1 MDKRE
6 AETLYSK
13 LGVDP
18 SASADEIH
26 RAYTKLSEQFLA
38 NAGDNSSETTEV
50 TEDEALFRELT
61 SAYRTLVDADSRRA
75 YDRQI
80 SPEPEAT
87 LVVHDVQD
95 AQHEMARYQEV
106 VLPQHEPTEQW
117 KKEREYFEE
126 HFDEILKPAPKVDLI
141 DSASAPVS
149 IESAAASDL
158 PAQQH
163 KTKEAGD
170 DDVSD
175 MDVTVKFGTF
185 PTDREL
191 SSFLPPKCPRRPISF
206 SKSLEPMEIFMYVG
220 LPLFGV
226 IILLEVY
233 FFVM

>member
-13 LGVDP
+13 LGVHP
-18 SASADEIH
+18 SASAEEIH
-26 RAYTKLSEQFLA
+26 RAYSKLSEKFLA
-38 NAGDNSSETTEV
+38 NAGDNSGQTTEV
-50 TEDEALFRELT
+50 SEDDALFRELT
-61 SAYRTLVDADSRRA
+61 SAYRTLVDAESRRA
-75 YDRQI
+75 YDRQV

-87 LVVHDVQD
+87 LVIHDLQD

-117 KKEREYFEE
+117 RKEREYFEE
-126 HFDEILKPAPKVDLI
+126 HFEEILKPAPKVDLI
-141 DSASAPVS
+141 DSASSPVTG
-149 IESAAASDL
+149 ESTTASDS
-158 PAQQH
+158 PAQSH
-163 KTKEAGD
+163 HTKEPGD
-170 DDVSD
+170 DDVVD
-175 MDVTVKFGTF
+175 TDVTVKFGTF

-191 SSFLPPKCPRRPISF
+191 SSFPPPKCPRRPIDLR
-206 SKSLEPMEIFMYVG
+206 KPLEPMEIFMYVG